1 MFLLQTAHTC
11 ECMRMCEKTL
21 YIKGT
26 PQSLFS
32 PLVEID
38 VTGNVPEC
46 EVVIDVATG
55 GSLFS

>member
-1 MFLLQTAHTC
+1 
-11 ECMRMCEKTL
+11 MRMCEKTL

-38 VTGNVPEC
+38 VTGNVHEC
-46 EVVIDVATG
+46 EVVIDVARG